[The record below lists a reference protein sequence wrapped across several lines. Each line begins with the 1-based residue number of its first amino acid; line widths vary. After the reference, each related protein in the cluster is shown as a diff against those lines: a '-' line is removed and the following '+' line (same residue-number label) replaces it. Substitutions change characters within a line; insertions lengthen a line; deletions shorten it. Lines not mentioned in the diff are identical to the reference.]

1 MNIARRVG
9 VAVALRR
16 RNDGPVPIRAVVFDL
31 DNTLILED
39 ESTFR
44 SIDAAA
50 QVASRKMGVDAA
62 ALSRS
67 VAEMA
72 EAVWQSSP
80 EYAYGETFGIWWG
93 EALWGDFS
101 GNDGPMRAMRAFVP
115 DFRESV
121 WRGALAK
128 AGVHDLALARALERE
143 YILVRRSKETIDP
156 EAEPLLRS
164 LAVDH
169 RLALLTNGAGDV
181 QREKLSRTPFGPYF
195 AAVIVSAEVGVGKP
209 DARIF
214 KLAAER
220 LGVDPREAVM
230 VGDSLVRDVAGA
242 KSAGM
247 AAVWIDRDLWSEP
260 DAPKP
265 DARIERL
272 SGLPAALDALARR
285 SSSPRATS

>member
-1 MNIARRVG
+1 
-9 VAVALRR
+9 VALRR
-16 RNDGPVPIRAVVFDL
+16 RNDGLVPIRAVVFDL

-39 ESTFR
+39 QSTFR
-44 SIDAAA
+44 SIDVAA
-50 QVASRKMGVDAA
+50 QVANGKMGVDAA

-67 VAEMA
+67 VAEIA
-72 EAVWQSSP
+72 ESVWQSSP
-80 EYAYGETFGIWWG
+80 EYAYGEAFGIWWG
-93 EALWGDFS
+93 EALWGEFS
-101 GNDGPMRAMRAFVP
+101 GDDGPMRAMRAFVP

-128 AGVHDLALARALERE
+128 AGVRDHALARALERE
-143 YILVRRSKETIDP
+143 YIRVRRSKETIDP

-164 LAVDH
+164 LAADH
-169 RLALLTNGAGDV
+169 RLALLTNV
-181 QREKLSRTPFGPYF
+181 
-195 AAVIVSAEVGVGKP
+195 AAVVVSAEVGVGKP
-209 DARIF
+209 DPRIF
-214 KLAAER
+214 RLAAER

-230 VGDSLVRDVAGA
+230 VGDSLVRDVGGA

-247 AAVWIDRDLWSEP
+247 PTVWIDRDLWSEP

-285 SSSPRATS
+285 SSSPRAIP